1 MIKKLD
7 RLELKQ
13 FCEYLEKYYGIEEDF
28 NGYVLLW
35 SGKNKIRLTTIETYE
50 FFEKMKKAESIGIYI
65 AKRIG
70 TDWVLSIEGTQLIG
84 NKIKKNFIELNREE
98 AEKWMKGE
106 PIKIKSEISSKFII
120 GKYNGT
126 FLGSGRVISN
136 TIYPYVSKWRRI
148 TRTCPTSY
156 HS

>member
-7 RLELKQ
+7 NSELKQ

-35 SGKNKIRLTTIETYE
+35 GGKNKIRLTTIETYD
-50 FFEKMKKAESIGIYI
+50 FFEKMKKAELVGVYI

-70 TDWVLSIEGTQLIG
+70 IDWVLSVEGTQLIG

-98 AEKWMKGE
+98 AEKWMRGE
-106 PIKIKSEISSKFII
+106 PIKIKEKIPSKFII

-126 FLGSGRVISN
+126 YLGSGRAISN
-136 TIYPYVSKWRRI
+136 IIYPYVSKWRRI
-148 TRTCPTSY
+148 S
-156 HS
+156 SIE

>member
-7 RLELKQ
+7 HLEMKN
-13 FCEYLEKYYGIEEDF
+13 FIEYLERYYGIEKKF

-50 FFEKMKKAESIGIYI
+50 FIKKMKKAQSAGIYI

-70 TDWVLSIEGTQLIG
+70 SDWVLSIEGSQLFG

-106 PIKIKSEISSKFII
+106 PIKIEEKIVSKFII
-120 GKYNGT
+120 GKYNET
-126 FLGSGRVISN
+126 YLGSGRVISN
-136 TIYPYVSKWRRI
+136 TIYPYVPKWRRI
-148 TRTCPTSY
+148 F
-156 HS
+156 

>member
-7 RLELKQ
+7 NSELKH
-13 FCEYLEKYYGIEEDF
+13 FCEYLKKYYGIEEDF

-35 SGKNKIRLTTIETYE
+35 GGKNKIRLTTIETYD
-50 FFEKMKKAESIGIYI
+50 FFEKMKKAELVGVYI

-70 TDWVLSIEGTQLIG
+70 IDWVLSVEGTQLIG

-98 AEKWMKGE
+98 AEKWMRGE
-106 PIKIKSEISSKFII
+106 PIKIKEKISSKFII

-126 FLGSGRVISN
+126 YLGSGRAISN
-136 TIYPYVSKWRRI
+136 IIYPYVSKWRRI
-148 TRTCPTSY
+148 S
-156 HS
+156 SIE